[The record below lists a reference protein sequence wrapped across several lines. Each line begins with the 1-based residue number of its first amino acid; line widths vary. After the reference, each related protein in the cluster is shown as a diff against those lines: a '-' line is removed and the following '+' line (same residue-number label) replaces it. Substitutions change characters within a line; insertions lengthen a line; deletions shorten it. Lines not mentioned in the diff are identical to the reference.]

1 MTDNDKDYINVI
13 REQLDRKIVRL
24 SSKVIDL
31 TSRIDKLENI
41 VIYMTCASMGKLDDK
56 EFRNLMLMLKEIS
69 IDRQSIFLANLLK
82 RERIKTKEK

>member
-82 RERIKTKEK
+82 RERIKTKGK